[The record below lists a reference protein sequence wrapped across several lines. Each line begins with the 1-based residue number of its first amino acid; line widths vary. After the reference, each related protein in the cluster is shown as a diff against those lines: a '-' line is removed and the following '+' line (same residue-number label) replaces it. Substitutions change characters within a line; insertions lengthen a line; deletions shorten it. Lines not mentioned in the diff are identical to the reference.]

1 MIVSF
6 WRNRQLSA
14 GKNHLRP
21 LNFSWDIAKIC
32 FGYFGYIW
40 LCTSK
45 VILSIW
51 GKCFCLSA
59 SKKSVSN
66 PILFLRYYK
75 NVQTYFGYFRHSWL
89 YTTKMIVSTCRG
101 LWCLSACQK
110 QSLSFTSSL
119 RYYILKNP
127 AILLTDC
134 ILSCNW
140 RPIVLLDIG
149 LVLKYQ

>member
-1 MIVSF
+1 MKKPTIISRQKSSSLFKFSLRYCKDIGNLLF
-6 WRNRQLSA
+6 WVIWVCLAMHIQSDTIN
-14 GKNHLRP
+14 LRKMF
-21 LNFSWDIAKIC
+21 LFICKQKIN
-32 FGYFGYIW
+32 
-40 LCTSK
+40 
-45 VILSIW
+45 
-51 GKCFCLSA
+51 
-59 SKKSVSN
+59 SN
-66 PILFLRYYK
+66 PMLFLRYYK
-75 NVQTYFGYFRHSWL
+75 NVQTYFGYFGHSWL

-119 RYYILKNP
+119 RYYILNNP

-140 RPIVLLDIG
+140 RPRVLLDIG